1 MLAMHYMGKVKMGY
15 KVLLETF
22 HPKFLEAKGM

>member
-15 KVLLETF
+15 KVLLETIE
-22 HPKFLEAKGM
+22 KFRGKCF